1 MDAGKTIRW
10 TLTGIAAALMVIFF
24 AGLALTRSAAFH
36 RYLLGKIIQQAQ
48 ESTGAR
54 VEVRSMDLRWSP
66 LRADFYGVVV
76 HGAEKS
82 AQPAL
87 LTADH
92 LGVSL
97 GVAELLHHSV
107 DLYTL
112 VLDRPVVHVLVSEDG
127 RNNLPQ
133 APHAAAQSSSNTK
146 MLVRHAAIRDG
157 LVNYNDQQIPLSA
170 DLDNFYATADF
181 NPIANKYTGSLGY
194 RQGIVTAKDM
204 NAFAHQTQINFVADS
219 RTFVLSRLQIDGR
232 GSRIMAHATLSDYAH
247 PVVDGAYEG
256 LIATAELAR
265 TLKNPEIPA
274 GEVSL
279 RGKFSYQD
287 QAGHPFL
294 LGLRVIGEIS
304 SPALLL
310 RNEQASM
317 ALTRVHGEYAVRDAN
332 LSVSKLQANVLDGTL
347 SGSYTMKN
355 LDKKTS
361 ASQVKAQLAGLSL
374 AKLSDALPA
383 NTRRNARLIGRLSG
397 NLEASWSGSIQ
408 KAVAHSHLEIR
419 GPLTPT
425 QQGTDITVNA
435 IVNVDYDGARERASF
450 GQSQIRT
457 AKTQLTLSGTLS
469 RQSHLQVEAD
479 ARDLH
484 ELNALLSSLSAAN
497 RRPDEPAP
505 AVYEV
510 RGAAHF
516 SGQLSGAPSDPR
528 LQGQLSSSGLQVQT
542 SRWRNLRADLDLSS
556 SRFALQNLSLENE
569 QKGQIHLSA
578 RTDLEHWSFTP
589 HSPLALRGQITN
601 FAVADVQQLGKL
613 NYPVSG
619 QLSANFSLDG
629 SEEHPNGNGRLEL
642 AKGSAWG
649 EPINAFTVE
658 FRAVNDSVDSKTHL
672 AVNAGAIDVQL
683 KYAPKT
689 QNYEAELDANSLK
702 LERVQSLQQ
711 RAGGLA
717 GTLTAT
723 LHGQG
728 TLKDP
733 QLSASIKSPK
743 LTVSGEKISELDA
756 QLNVARQHAEFDL
769 KSTVEQGYVRAKGG
783 IDLQG
788 EYSSNATADVRA
800 LPLRPALA
808 RFLPAVARELKGE
821 TDIHASLKGPLKNP
835 QRLEATLEV
844 PTIQAE
850 YKNFQI
856 GNDGPIR
863 VAYRTGVVTVEKA
876 AIKGTGANLNV
887 HGVVPLQGGSP
898 MNLSA
903 KGDVDLAIIQA
914 VSSNTEA
921 SGKIDMDV
929 QASGNLSSP
938 SVQGQVRIANA
949 ALSAEALPSALSG
962 VNGEIAISGNRIDIK
977 HIDGAVG
984 GGTISTHGAVVYGQQ
999 PTLNV
1004 DLQAKSVRIR
1014 PDGIRSVLDG
1024 NLQLNG
1030 TPQHSSLSGQ
1040 VIVDRLSFQ
1049 QGFDLAEF
1057 LGQFSGTPE
1066 VRTPSP
1072 FENNMKLNVSVKSA
1086 QNLNPSSSQLSMEGS
1101 ADLNVTG
1108 TAADPV
1114 ILGRIALTR
1123 GELFFLNK
1131 RFEVDSGTVAFANP
1145 VRTEPV
1151 VNLFVKTTVEQYNI
1165 TIHFTG
1171 PVEQL
1176 KTTYTSEP
1184 SLPQVDIINLLAFG
1198 QTTAEKAS
1206 NAATPTSLGA
1216 ESALAQ
1222 GVAGQ
1227 VAKGVQSA
1235 TGLSQLTIDPL
1246 AGNSQNPGAQVAVQQ
1261 RVTGS
1266 ILLSFSTDVTS
1277 TQRQTVEL
1285 QYQPKKQIKI
1295 SVVRDEYGGYGIDV
1309 RLHKVF

>member
-10 TLTGIAAALMVIFF
+10 TLGGFAAALVVIFF
-24 AGLALTRSAAFH
+24 AGWVLTRSAGFH

-54 VEVRSMDLRWSP
+54 IDIRRMDVHWSP
-66 LRADFYGVVV
+66 LTADFYGVVV
-76 HGAEKS
+76 HGGEKNAE
-82 AQPAL
+82 PAL
-87 LTADH
+87 MTADH

-97 GVAELLHHSV
+97 GIGELLHHSV
-107 DLYTL
+107 DLYSL
-112 VLDRPVVHVLVSEDG
+112 VLDKPVVHVLVSDDG

-133 APHAAAQSSSNTK
+133 APHTTAKSSSNTK
-146 MLVRHAAIRDG
+146 LLVRHAAIRDG
-157 LVNYNDQQIPLSA
+157 LVNYNDQQTPLSA
-170 DLDNFYATADF
+170 DLDNFYATADY
-181 NPIANKYTGSLGY
+181 NPVANKYAGSLGY
-194 RQGIVTAKDM
+194 RQGIVAAKDM
-204 NAFAHQTQINFVADS
+204 NAFAHEAQIDFVADS
-219 RTFVLSRLQIDGR
+219 QSFVLSRLQISSR
-232 GSRIMAHATLSDYAH
+232 SSRITAHATLKDYAN
-247 PVVDGAYEG
+247 PIVDGDYDG
-256 LIATAELAR
+256 VIATPELAR
-265 TLKNPEIPA
+265 TFKNPAIPA
-274 GEVSL
+274 GDVSL
-279 RGKFSYQD
+279 RGKFNYQG
-287 QAGHPFL
+287 QAGQAFL
-294 LGLRVIGEIS
+294 LGLRVVGEMN
-304 SPALLL
+304 SPSLLL
-310 RNEQASM
+310 RTEQAS
-317 ALTRVHGEYAVRDAN
+317 AGLTRVHGEYTLRDAN
-332 LSVSKLQANVLDGTL
+332 LSVSKLQANVLDGTF
-347 SGSYTMKN
+347 SGSFAMKN
-355 LDKKTS
+355 LDKTTS
-361 ASQVKAQLAGLSL
+361 PSQLKAQLAGLSL
-374 AKLSDALPA
+374 AKLSDALA
-383 NTRRNARLIGRLSG
+383 ADTRKNARLIGRLSG
-397 NLEASWSGSIQ
+397 NVEAGWSTSVQ
-408 KAVAHSHLEIR
+408 KAVMHSHLEIH

-425 QQGTDITVNA
+425 QRNTDVPVNA
-435 IVNVDYDGARERASF
+435 IVNVDYDGAHERASF

-457 AKTQLTLSGTLS
+457 ANAQLNLSGTLS
-469 RQSHLQVEAD
+469 RQSHLQIEAD

-484 ELNALLSSLSAAN
+484 ELNALLSALSAAN
-497 RRPDEPAP
+497 RRPNEPAP
-505 AVYEV
+505 AEYDL
-510 RGAAHF
+510 RGSAHF
-516 SGQLSGAPSDPR
+516 SGQISGSTSDPR

-542 SRWRNLRADLDLSS
+542 SKWRNIRADVDLSS
-556 SRFALQNLSLENE
+556 SRFALQNVSLENE

-578 RTDLEHWSFTP
+578 RTDLQHWSFTP
-589 HSPLALRGQITN
+589 QSAFTARGQITN
-601 FAVADVQQLGKL
+601 FSAADVQQLAKL
-613 NYPVSG
+613 NYPISG
-619 QLSANFSLDG
+619 QLSGNFSIAG
-629 SEEHPNGNGRLEL
+629 SEDHPNGNGRLDL
-642 AKGSAWG
+642 GKGSAWG
-649 EPINAFTVE
+649 EPINALTVE
-658 FRAVNDSVDSKTHL
+658 FRATNDSVDSQTHL
-672 AVNAGAIDVQL
+672 AINAGAVDVHL

-689 QNYEAELDANSLK
+689 QNYEADLNANGLK

-711 RAGGLA
+711 RAGGLS

-723 LHGQG
+723 VHGQG
-728 TLKDP
+728 TIKDP
-733 QLSASIKSPK
+733 QLSGNIKSAE
-743 LTVSGEKISELDA
+743 LTVSGEKISDVDA
-756 QLNVARQHAEFDL
+756 QLNVAREHAEFDL

-783 IDLQG
+783 VDLTG
-788 EYSSNATADVRA
+788 EYSANANADVRA
-800 LPLRPALA
+800 LPLRPMLA
-808 RFLPAVARELKGE
+808 RFFPAVAQELKGQTE
-821 TDIHASLKGPLKNP
+821 IHASLKGPLKNP
-835 QRLEATLEV
+835 QRVEATVEV
-844 PTIQAE
+844 PTINAE

-863 VAYRTGVVTVEKA
+863 VAYRTGVVTIEKA

-887 HGVVPLQGGSP
+887 HGVVPLQGGAP
-898 MNLSA
+898 MNVSA

-921 SGKIDMDV
+921 SGKIDLDV

-938 SVQGQVRIANA
+938 AVQGQVRIENA
-949 ALSAEALPSALSG
+949 ALSAEALPSAVSG
-962 VNGEIAISGNRIDIK
+962 VNGEIAISGNRIEIK
-977 HIDGAVG
+977 HIDGSVG
-984 GGTISTHGAVVYGQQ
+984 GGTVSTHGAIVYGPQ

-1014 PDGIRSVLDG
+1014 PDGVRCLLDG

-1030 TPQHSSLSGQ
+1030 TPQHSMMSGQ

-1049 QGFDLAEF
+1049 QGFDLSTF

-1066 VRTPSP
+1066 VRTPTA

-1114 ILGRIALTR
+1114 VLGRIALTR

-1184 SLPQVDIINLLAFG
+1184 SLPQMDIINLLAFG

-1206 NAATPTSLGA
+1206 NASTPTSLGA

-1277 TQRQTVEL
+1277 TQRQTIEL
-1285 QYQPKKQIKI
+1285 QYQPKKQLKF